1 MHLILPLQGVFVRRH
16 AVQRDDGS
24 GPISPR
30 DLAVDGDITIY
41 GRTVHLIDA
50 DAFTRTWYA
59 DQLNVQLAPA
69 IHCGTPEAAKPYT
82 EAVAAPLPIWRQA
95 TLAAAWLKVPPTV
108 PQVPLR

>member
-69 IHCGTPEAAKPYT
+69 IAYPQDTVSVYRAAHGLT
-82 EAVAAPLPIWRQA
+82 
-95 TLAAAWLKVPPTV
+95 TV
-108 PQVPLR
+108 PGAWHYSKASFACLLPSA